1 MFAWVNLCLCFQ
13 EEEDRTF
20 GSVSVGIGSISSL
33 DVPDEMPEARARLA
47 CEVGRGWLGAG
58 WMGTLMSLD

>member
-1 MFAWVNLCLCFQ
+1 MFAWVNLCLSFQ

-47 CEVGRGWLGAG
+47 CEVGRGCHER
-58 WMGTLMSLD
+58 MGHTLMSLD